1 MRRFAL
7 VGVMLMAAGLSV
19 SCSSDNS
26 DEVFEAVLAGSNENP
41 ARASS
46 GNGRSHV
53 VIHGDTVS
61 YSVEID
67 DISNVT
73 LSHIHVGPATAN
85 GPVRVNFYNGPTIS
99 TTDKMILASGSFGSG
114 GVTGITYDQL
124 LAEIRNGNAYVNV
137 HTTQFPGG
145 EIRGQLRRIN

>member
-7 VGVMLMAAGLSV
+7 AGVMLMAAGLSV
-19 SCSSDNS
+19 SCSNDNS

-73 LSHIHVGPATAN
+73 LSHIHVGPATGN
-85 GPVRVNFYNGPTIS
+85 GPVRVNF
-99 TTDKMILASGSFGSG
+99 F
-114 GVTGITYDQL
+114 
-124 LAEIRNGNAYVNV
+124 
-137 HTTQFPGG
+137 
-145 EIRGQLRRIN
+145 